1 MDLDQTTPDDITA
14 ILAPVERAAETVAVT
29 CPNETVCAECAGAGE
44 WEDVQVLAAE
54 DLRYHHLITCP
65 ECGGT
70 GAA

>member
-1 MDLDQTTPDDITA
+1 MS
-14 ILAPVERAAETVAVT
+14 PVDPVRDVAETVGRAI
-29 CPNETVCAECAGAGE
+29 AQECAGAGE

-54 DLRYHHLITCP
+54 DLRYHLITCP